1 MKFAAEIKLK
11 EENDPTMWER
21 FVHWLNGADGSG
33 TRPVLQVPKTGTN
46 TEILLSQT
54 QKIILSEAVESP
66 GGLASDTSFRR
77 KSDQGQD
84 GAQLII

>member
-1 MKFAAEIKLK
+1 MKIASDIKLK
-11 EENDPTMWER
+11 VEKDPTMWER
-21 FVHWLNGADGSG
+21 FVQWLNGASSTG

-54 QKIILSEAVESP
+54 QKTLLSEAVEPP
-66 GGLASDTSFRR
+66 GESASDTSFRR
-77 KSDQGQD
+77 KNEQGQE